1 MEAQQTIIRQPSYL
15 TLWTLWFVATAG
27 YGVVWAAVIVWG
39 GDSAFSF
46 YFPLF
51 GGLWI
56 GILQSLV
63 LRHYFAVKGLWKW
76 IVLSTF
82 GWVFV
87 IVMLFAAVVEAA
99 VGS

>member
-1 MEAQQTIIRQPSYL
+1 MEAQHTVQRQPAYW
-15 TLWTLWFVATAG
+15 TLWALWFVATAG

-39 GDSAFSF
+39 GHSEFWSGDSEFSL

-51 GGLWI
+51 GGLWL
-56 GILQSLV
+56 GILQSL
-63 LRHYFAVKGLWKW
+63 LLHHYFAVRGWWRW

-87 IVMLFAAVVEAA
+87 MVMLFF
-99 VGS
+99 G